1 MELILTPSERRA
13 AASLLLGQIER
24 DGTVD
29 MITVRGL
36 CLCFD
41 ALLASECETL
51 YTGVEFLGQRES
63 YIRETVTVRGL
74 RCTGVYDA
82 DGEDTGL
89 CFDASSLSLG
99 LESDWLRI
107 VDRRSIPP
115 DPPSHE
121 TAAVVA
127 RPSALPAFAA

>member
-82 DGEDTGL
+82 AGEDTTPKRKS
-89 CFDASSLSLG
+89 FFEKMKDSFKN
-99 LESDWLRI
+99 I
-107 VDRRSIPP
+107 
-115 DPPSHE
+115 
-121 TAAVVA
+121 
-127 RPSALPAFAA
+127 